1 MNVDQIF
8 IFASSMAF
16 LSWSFLFIYPSSD
29 SIRQILF
36 GGVVICFS
44 VLYAGLFISYFD
56 AESFKSFSTLSGLLS
71 LFSTKEAV
79 LLGWIHYLAFDL
91 LAGLY
96 ISKDAEKNKLNP
108 WLIRPVFIFTFMAG
122 PLGFL
127 LYTIIRTVK
136 IRKYHF

>member
-29 SIRQILF
+29 SIRQILY

-44 VLYAGLFISYFD
+44 VLYAGLFVSYFD
-56 AESFKSFSTLSGLLS
+56 ARSFQSFSTLSGLLS
-71 LFSTKEAV
+71 LFSTKESV

-96 ISKDAEKNKLNP
+96 ISKEAKKNQKKKKSRN
-108 WLIRPVFIFTFMAG
+108 
-122 PLGFL
+122 
-127 LYTIIRTVK
+127 Y
-136 IRKYHF
+136 

>member
-44 VLYAGLFISYFD
+44 VLYAGLFMSYFN
-56 AESFKSFSTLSGLLS
+56 AESFQSFSTLSGLLS

-96 ISKDAEKNKLNP
+96 ISKDAEKNKLDP

-127 LYTIIRTVK
+127 LYTIIRTVT

>member
-1 MNVDQIF
+1 M
-8 IFASSMAF
+8 
-16 LSWSFLFIYPSSD
+16 
-29 SIRQILF
+29 
-36 GGVVICFS
+36 
-44 VLYAGLFISYFD
+44 SYFN
-56 AESFKSFSTLSGLLS
+56 AESFQSFSTLSGLLS

-96 ISKDAEKNKLNP
+96 ISKDAEKNKLDP

-127 LYTIIRTVK
+127 LYTIIRTVT